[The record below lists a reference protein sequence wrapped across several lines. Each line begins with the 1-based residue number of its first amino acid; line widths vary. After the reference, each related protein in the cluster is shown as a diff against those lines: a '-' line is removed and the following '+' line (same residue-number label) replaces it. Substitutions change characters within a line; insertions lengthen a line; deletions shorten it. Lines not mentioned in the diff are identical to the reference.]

1 MSDAIS
7 VIRGFHRTVTQRVGA
22 LNTQYLG
29 RDRPLAES
37 RLLFEIG
44 TAGAPVR
51 ELRSR
56 LDLDSGFVSRML
68 RALEHEGLVRTTRQ
82 VGNDG
87 RARFARLTKAGKSEL
102 RKLDKLSDKLA
113 QSILTPLSAEQR
125 QKLIAAMTEVAR
137 LLRASAVELN
147 IENPS
152 SQDAARCLEQYSQE
166 LTVRFRKGFD
176 PRLSISAAADEL
188 TPPKGYLVIAR
199 LYGQALGCVAL
210 KVTGRRMG
218 EVKRMWVTR
227 HARGLGLGRRLLREL
242 ERMARIRNLKILR
255 LETNESLKEAQSL
268 YRTSG
273 YTEVDA
279 FNDEPYAHHWF
290 EKRLNEL
297 E

>member
-1 MSDAIS
+1 MTDAIP

-44 TAGAPVR
+44 TDGAPVR
-51 ELRSR
+51 ELRVR
-56 LDLDSGFVSRML
+56 LGLDSGFVSRML
-68 RALEHEGLVRTTRQ
+68 RALEHEGLVRTIRQ
-82 VGNDG
+82 ADNDG
-87 RARFARLTKAGKSEL
+87 RARFSRLTKAGKSEL
-102 RKLDKLSDKLA
+102 RKLNELSDRLA
-113 QSILTPLSAEQR
+113 QSILTPLSAEQSR
-125 QKLIAAMTEVAR
+125 RLIAAMTEVER
-137 LLRASAVELN
+137 LLRASAVELS

-152 SQDAARCLEQYSQE
+152 SQDAARCLEQYFQE

-199 LYGQALGCVAL
+199 LYGQPLGCGAL

-227 HARGLGLGRRLLREL
+227 HARGLGLGRRILGEL

-255 LETNESLKEAQSL
+255 LETNESLKEAQAL

-279 FNDEPYAHHWF
+279 FNEEPYAHHWF
-290 EKRLNEL
+290 EKHLNE
-297 E
+297 